1 MGMDDE
7 QVEPEHADAVALAL
21 GQVDGDRRAAMA
33 AHILA
38 CAECRRDYD
47 EAVGVVG
54 ELLPAVPAV
63 QPEIGFDERV
73 LARLGV
79 ERPPARRRRW
89 LAGLAAIAA
98 AAVILAVVVGGWLVL
113 RSDDADD
120 AVAALE
126 LSDGGAP
133 VGTVSVSE
141 VDGRRMMVVAIV
153 DAPEDVSYT
162 CRTTL
167 SDGVTVT
174 RIRGRPEQA
183 PGSCRFP
190 TRARSERSMSSSP
203 ARTGCGRRRRSSDLG
218 PR

>member
-7 QVEPEHADAVALAL
+7 QVEPEHVDTVALAL
-21 GQVDGDRRAAMA
+21 GQVDGDRRPAMA
-33 AHILA
+33 AHVLA

-47 EAVGVVG
+47 ATIGVIG

-89 LAGLAAIAA
+89 LTGLAAIAA
-98 AAVILAVVVGGWLVL
+98 AAVVLAVVVGGWLVL

-133 VGTVSVSE
+133 VGTVSVSD
-141 VDGRRMMVVAIV
+141 VDGSRMMVVAIV

-167 SDGVTVT
+167 SDGVTVV
-174 RIRGRPEQA
+174 
-183 PGSCRFP
+183 
-190 TRARSERSMSSSP
+190 SEPWP
-203 ARTGCGRRRRSSDLG
+203 AGAGAWIVPLPDAGDVGTVDVVVTGTDNVWSAATFE
-218 PR
+218 